1 MKKPLI
7 GISCNYR
14 PHEGQR
20 GTFNLD
26 RAYTE
31 AVYRNGG
38 IPQIIPIMPVE
49 EIPELL
55 DLYDGL
61 VFSGGGGLLP
71 HVKKMD
77 PLPGLKEQNPVRYEF
92 EFELIRQAIEREMP
106 ILGLCRG
113 HQMIN
118 EVLGGTIVNLKEK
131 NHMQKTPGKQP
142 YHKIAIRNDSILFA
156 CIKDEEAD
164 VNSFHSQVVEEAGQN
179 LKVTAYSDDHLIE
192 SVESTSSQFVMGLQF
207 HPEFMLE
214 DEKMMNIYKVFVEA
228 ARDRGRKG

>member
-7 GISCNYR
+7 GNSCNYK
-14 PHEGQR
+14 PQEEQR

-71 HVKKMD
+71 RVK
-77 PLPGLKEQNPVRYEF
+77 
-92 EFELIRQAIEREMP
+92 
-106 ILGLCRG
+106 
-113 HQMIN
+113 
-118 EVLGGTIVNLKEK
+118 
-131 NHMQKTPGKQP
+131 
-142 YHKIAIRNDSILFA
+142 
-156 CIKDEEAD
+156 
-164 VNSFHSQVVEEAGQN
+164 
-179 LKVTAYSDDHLIE
+179 
-192 SVESTSSQFVMGLQF
+192 
-207 HPEFMLE
+207 
-214 DEKMMNIYKVFVEA
+214 
-228 ARDRGRKG
+228 